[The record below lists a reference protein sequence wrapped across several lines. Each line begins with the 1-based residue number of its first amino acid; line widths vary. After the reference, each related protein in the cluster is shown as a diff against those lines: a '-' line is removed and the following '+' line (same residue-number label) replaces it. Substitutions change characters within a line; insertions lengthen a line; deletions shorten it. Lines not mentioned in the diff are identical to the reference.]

1 MVFNSVPFFDSDRKT
16 MNLIFRMLRVL
27 IASFFKPKLTA
38 DTLHSSLSMR
48 VLPNDLDLNMHMNNG
63 RYLTIC
69 DLSRVDIFIRSG
81 LAKTMLKQK
90 WQPVIAEHTMTY
102 KRPLNLFQK
111 YQVSAEV
118 THWDEKYFYLTHTFE
133 SQGRIVAQGTSKGCV
148 ISKKG
153 VISPVLAVSTASSRL
168 KFNKL

>member
-1 MVFNSVPFFDSDRKT
+1 
-16 MNLIFRMLRVL
+16 MNLIFRLLGVL
-27 IASFFKPKLTA
+27 IGSFFKPKMPTDKLY
-38 DTLHSSLSMR
+38 SSLSMR

-102 KRPLNLFQK
+102 KKPLNLLQK

-148 ISKKG
+148 VSKKG
-153 VISPVLAVSTASSRL
+153 VISPALAVSNVSSRL
-168 KFNKL
+168 KLKS